1 MKPEKKKFEKNII
14 QLVDKITEMSV
25 DKLIDPGINKSV
37 DKVSFSEFEREVFQF
52 LSRTH
57 SKLMT
62 AIRAVAGDDQAQ
74 ERQALLNKLD
84 DLVEKI
90 STSDKLQAEE
100 IESLIDEAL
109 QENQ

>member
-1 MKPEKKKFEKNII
+1 
-14 QLVDKITEMSV
+14 
-25 DKLIDPGINKSV
+25 
-37 DKVSFSEFEREVFQF
+37 
-52 LSRTH
+52 
-57 SKLMT
+57 MT

-109 QENQ
+109 QENQPFSPLTA